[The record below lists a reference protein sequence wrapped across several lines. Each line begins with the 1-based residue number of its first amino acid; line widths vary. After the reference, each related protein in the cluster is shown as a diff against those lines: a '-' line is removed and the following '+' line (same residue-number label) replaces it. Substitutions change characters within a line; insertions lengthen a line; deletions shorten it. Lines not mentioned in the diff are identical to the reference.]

1 MHRQQHRATHALA
14 SLRTTV
20 IPTIA
25 SDRSS
30 PCASGST
37 SCHGTATSME
47 LPQLELD
54 SHFHD
59 QSDDN
64 DQVQSQ
70 HPYND
75 YDDDMDSIS
84 GHDFSSE
91 LGLDQT
97 YDDQHLEACSE
108 SLRSLPTT
116 TKVKKSRRK
125 RKGSA
130 NYLKKLQV
138 KEQHRLA
145 NGQFVSSC
153 STTSTQTSNC
163 TTTPILTP
171 NPIKTLL
178 LDITQ
183 SCR

>member
-1 MHRQQHRATHALA
+1 MRWQQHRATHALA
-14 SLRTTV
+14 SLRATL

-25 SDRSS
+25 SNQSS
-30 PCASGST
+30 LCASGST
-37 SCHGTATSME
+37 SWHGIATSIE

-59 QSDDN
+59 QSNDN

-70 HPYND
+70 HSYND

-97 YDDQHLEACSE
+97 YNDQHLEACSE

-116 TKVKKSRRK
+116 TKVKKSQHK

-138 KEQHRLA
+138 KEQRRLA

-153 STTSTQTSNC
+153 STNLDTDEQLHNHTN
-163 TTTPILTP
+163 IDAEP
-171 NPIKTLL
+171 NQ
-178 LDITQ
+178 DAV
-183 SCR
+183 SWA